1 MSKPLLVLSPAD
13 TAACCPPL
21 SREPLSAEQAA
32 QVAPLLKALADPF
45 RLRLMSLIASHP
57 GGEACV
63 CDLNDAFDL
72 SQPTISHH
80 LKVLHEAGLLDRDKR
95 GVWVYYRA
103 RTEALASL
111 GDPAIRQTLDGLR
124 PTNQDLASTVAYQP
138 STRYRYTLTRLHARG
153 GIGQVW
159 LARDEDLGRDVALKE
174 LLAKVERY
182 ARMGASLL
190 RTDRDGTIRLSTDGR
205 ELWVETPAGSRQTI
219 PLRSGTTSLPLA
231 P

>member
-1 MSKPLLVLSPAD
+1 MSKSLLVLSPAD

-32 QVAPLLKALADPF
+32 LVAPLLKALADPV

-80 LKVLHEAGLLDRDKR
+80 LKVLHEADLLEREKR

-103 RTEALASL
+103 RTGALASL
-111 GDPAIRQTLDGLR
+111 GALIGD
-124 PTNQDLASTVAYQP
+124 P
-138 STRYRYTLTRLHARG
+138 ST
-153 GIGQVW
+153 
-159 LARDEDLGRDVALKE
+159 
-174 LLAKVERY
+174 
-182 ARMGASLL
+182 
-190 RTDRDGTIRLSTDGR
+190 
-205 ELWVETPAGSRQTI
+205 
-219 PLRSGTTSLPLA
+219 
-231 P
+231 